1 MSDPDSNLP
10 QNGYVDA
17 GEVVD
22 VATAILKGSAQKK
35 FRERRKGG
43 ELLVKALA
51 ILESPLENLLRDGVA
66 SGEAEIQDLVEIII
80 TIGQVACERKIWSE
94 FLSVDP
100 IFPDKRYK
108 GICCP
113 PSGYLGNFR
122 STS

>member
-10 QNGYVDA
+10 QNGYVEA

-22 VATAILKGSAQKK
+22 VATAILKGGAQKK

-51 ILESPLENLLRDGVA
+51 ILESPLENLLRDGAV
-66 SGEAEIQDLVEIII
+66 SGEAKIQDLVEIII

-94 FLSVDP
+94 FLLVDR
-100 IFPDKRYK
+100 IFPDLRYK
-108 GICCP
+108 GIYCP
-113 PSGYLGNFR
+113 PSGHSGNFR